1 MSSNISLDKFQTVN
15 KVPLLPESRR
25 AVYCPV
31 VSPVRS
37 VLSHGHPQ
45 KKGVSPGNCLNK
57 IKSVKSVFC
66 VDPCVFAPVVPSV
79 PSAVSEHNVGGRLQK
94 FWQVWQ
100 TMGSNPRVVS
110 ILKRGY
116 TLPFKQ
122 RPVLTRF
129 PVVQSGYANP
139 SRNMHLKEA
148 LVSLMR
154 KLVVE
159 KVVVKSSLA
168 FYNRL
173 FLVPK
178 PNGKWRPILDLSRLN
193 LFLST
198 GTFKMETPETI
209 RLSLKTGE
217 WVTSLDFSDTYF
229 HIPIAPRSRK
239 YLRFFLFHQTFQ
251 FTALP
256 FGLATAPLEFTK
268 VVKEVKLMAQARGI
282 RIHQYLDD
290 WLLRAPSPE
299 ICLQHTQTLLAL
311 CRQLGWVVNMTKS
324 ELVPKQVFNFV
335 GYRFDLITGRVLPT
349 QDRWETLQEKLR
361 FMKDHHQCTVR
372 QFMSLIG
379 LLTAT
384 EKQVCAG
391 RLHMRPIQWHL
402 KKHWHVPEV
411 LEKVIPVP
419 QLLHPHLDWW
429 LDEANVLKGQPLHS
443 LQHAVQLFTD
453 LRLRRTLRRLHC
465 KRRLVPPRRPPSYKF
480 SRDESSPSGLTTV
493 RASVQGSDCS
503 CGNRQYHSGL
513 LHKQTGGYEVRLS
526 LCPPLETPV
535 LVPSQRH
542 NVKGKAHSGSLKC
555 DSRQAFSAQ
564 SSDSDRM
571 VSLPPGFQSV
581 VFQVAPTASGLV
593 CDQVQSQIAPVC
605 VTSPG
610 SGSLGSRC
618 PELVLGASERLCIP
632 SSLPAP
638 SGSFKDKGSGLS
650 QNDSDCPRL
659 AKHALVL
666 GPGGPIRSDSL
677 HPSSNK
683 GPSDSAFQ
691 RASSPEPSESESS
704 CLAPRSSTIRKHSFS
719 EEVAAR
725 IEAPQRGS
733 TRAVY
738 KSKWTIFVKWCK
750 SNKVDFRSPSVNQ
763 IADFLLYLFKERN
776 LQPST
781 IDGYR
786 TAIADMVGND
796 KLNISSDENLTRLLG
811 SFHRDKP
818 KGRRGVPS
826 WNLSLVLHQLTKA
839 PFEPL
844 RKASLKHL
852 TFKTVFLLA
861 LGSGKRRSEI
871 HAWLAKNIRHQ
882 EDWSKV
888 SLYPSP
894 SFLSKNQ
901 LARDGPT
908 SVAPVVIPALA
919 PTLDKSLSGDRS
931 LCPVRAL
938 RYYLD
943 RTKDSRQGKEL
954 VFVSFKTGFQKDI
967 VPATI
972 SSWVKQTVL
981 LCYQLSD
988 QKAQDLHQV
997 RAHDVRAFAAS
1008 RAFQGGIS
1016 LDQAHNTFTQ
1026 FYLKDLAWADSG
1038 LYHLGPVVAA
1048 QQIQDTQSLL
1058 YPRACTYVYTVYC
1071 IYKKKKKKKLSSTI
1085 LGP

>member
-1 MSSNISLDKFQTVN
+1 M
-15 KVPLLPESRR
+15 
-25 AVYCPV
+25 
-31 VSPVRS
+31 
-37 VLSHGHPQ
+37 
-45 KKGVSPGNCLNK
+45 
-57 IKSVKSVFC
+57 
-66 VDPCVFAPVVPSV
+66 
-79 PSAVSEHNVGGRLQK
+79 
-94 FWQVWQ
+94 
-100 TMGSNPRVVS
+100 
-110 ILKRGY
+110 
-116 TLPFKQ
+116 
-122 RPVLTRF
+122 
-129 PVVQSGYANP
+129 
-139 SRNMHLKEA
+139 
-148 LVSLMR
+148 
-154 KLVVE
+154 
-159 KVVVKSSLA
+159 
-168 FYNRL
+168 
-173 FLVPK
+173 
-178 PNGKWRPILDLSRLN
+178 
-193 LFLST
+193 
-198 GTFKMETPETI
+198 
-209 RLSLKTGE
+209 
-217 WVTSLDFSDTYF
+217 
-229 HIPIAPRSRK
+229 
-239 YLRFFLFHQTFQ
+239 
-251 FTALP
+251 
-256 FGLATAPLEFTK
+256 
-268 VVKEVKLMAQARGI
+268 VKEVKLMAQARGI

-335 GYRFDLITGRVLPT
+335 GYQFDLITGRVLPT
-349 QDRWETLQEKLR
+349 QDWWETLQGKLK

-419 QLLHPHLDWW
+419 QSLHPHLDWW
-429 LDEANVLKGQPLHS
+429 LDEANVLKGQPLHP

-453 LRLRRTLRRLHC
+453 ASNEGWGAHLGDFTARGVWSPLEGRLHINFLEMKAVLLALRQLEHLC
-465 KRRLVPPRRPPSYKF
+465 KDQIVLVAT
-480 SRDESSPSGLTTV
+480 DNTTV
-493 RASVQGSDCS
+493 VSYINKQG
-503 CGNRQYHSGL
+503 GMR
-513 LHKQTGGYEVRLS
+513 
-526 LCPPLETPV
+526 
-535 LVPSQRH
+535 
-542 NVKGKAHSGSLKC
+542 SGSLCALLWRLLSWCHHRGITLRARHIPGRLNVIADKL
-555 DSRQAFSAQ
+555 SRHNQVIQTEWSLSPQVFSQLCSRWPPPLVDLFATRFNHKLPWFVSQVPDQAAWAVDALSLSWEHLNAYAFPP
-564 SSDSDRM
+564 
-571 VSLPPGFQSV
+571 VSLLPQV
-581 VFQVAPTASGLV
+581 VSKIR
-593 CDQVQSQIAPVC
+593 DQGCHRMILIAPGWPNMPWFWDLVDLSVQIPFTLPLTRDL
-605 VTSPG
+605 VTQPFNG
-610 SGSLGSRC
+610 
-618 PELVLGASERLCIP
+618 
-632 SSLPAP
+632 
-638 SGSFKDKGSGLS
+638 
-650 QNDSDCPRL
+650 
-659 AKHALVL
+659 
-666 GPGGPIRSDSL
+666 
-677 HPSSNK
+677 
-683 GPSDSAFQ
+683 
-691 RASSPEPSESESS
+691 ASSPEPSESQSS
-704 CLAPRSSTIRKHSFS
+704 CLAPRSSTIRKHGFS

-750 SNKVDFRSPSVNQ
+750 SNKVDFRSPSVNH

-786 TAIADMVGND
+786 TAIADMVGSD
-796 KLNISSDENLTRLLG
+796 KLNISSDENLTRLLD

-901 LARDGPT
+901 LARDGPA

-1016 LDQAHNTFTQ
+1016 LDQILSACHWKAHNTFTQ
-1026 FYLKDLAWADSG
+1026 FYLKDLAWAE

-1048 QQIQDTQSLL
+1048 QQIQDTQ
-1058 YPRACTYVYTVYC
+1058 
-1071 IYKKKKKKKLSSTI
+1071 
-1085 LGP
+1085 